1 MGRVKTQ
8 TIKTAI
14 ESAILLLR
22 VDDVVSGVSKKKD
35 GVGGNQSAGA
45 PPTFPHSSMMCPNS
59 SLCRRESGA
68 PATGVR
74 RGTVRRRDGKL
85 ARSCRVNKKFCFAQ
99 FATRVFLRVFLRVG
113 LGAMGAAAAA
123 W

>member
-1 MGRVKTQ
+1 MKTQ

-45 PPTFPHSSMMCPNS
+45 PPTFPHVQWCALTRVCAAGRAAPPPQE
-59 SLCRRESGA
+59 ESGE
-68 PATGVR
+68 
-74 RGTVRRRDGKL
+74 
-85 ARSCRVNKKFCFAQ
+85 AQ
-99 FATRVFLRVFLRVG
+99 FG
-113 LGAMGAAAAA
+113 GAMEN
-123 W
+123 

>member
-1 MGRVKTQ
+1 VKTQ

-45 PPTFPHSSMMCPNS
+45 PPTFPH
-59 SLCRRESGA
+59 A
-68 PATGVR
+68 VR
-74 RGTVRRRDGKL
+74 
-85 ARSCRVNKKFCFAQ
+85 
-99 FATRVFLRVFLRVG
+99 
-113 LGAMGAAAAA
+113 
-123 W
+123 